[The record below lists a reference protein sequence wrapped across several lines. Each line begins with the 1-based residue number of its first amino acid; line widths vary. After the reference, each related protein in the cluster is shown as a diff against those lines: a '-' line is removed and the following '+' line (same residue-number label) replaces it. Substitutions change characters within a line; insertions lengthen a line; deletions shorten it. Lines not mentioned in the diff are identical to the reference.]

1 MSDTKAFPAG
11 DVLGIIVDRLFG
23 DMAGLCAV
31 LDYMTGENV
40 HTHQIPR
47 IAAEAT
53 AVLTA
58 MSPVL
63 LRAQEDA
70 EMITR
75 DNCLEWLARW
85 EARHG
90 ATIRVPKFTA
100 DQHERIDPLS
110 ELAQRVHPD
119 KITVLPPAPGTDP

>member
-1 MSDTKAFPAG
+1 MSDTKAFPAA
-11 DVLGIIVDRLFG
+11 DVLGIIMDRLFG
-23 DMAGLCAV
+23 DMAGLYAV
-31 LDYMTGENV
+31 LNYMTGENV
-40 HTHQIPR
+40 YTHQIPR

-70 EMITR
+70 ETITC

-85 EARHG
+85 ESRHG
-90 ATIRVPKFTA
+90 TTIMVPKFNA
-100 DQHERIDPLS
+100 VQHERIDPLS
-110 ELAQRVHPD
+110 ELAERVHPD
-119 KITVLPPAPGTDP
+119 KIMILKVK